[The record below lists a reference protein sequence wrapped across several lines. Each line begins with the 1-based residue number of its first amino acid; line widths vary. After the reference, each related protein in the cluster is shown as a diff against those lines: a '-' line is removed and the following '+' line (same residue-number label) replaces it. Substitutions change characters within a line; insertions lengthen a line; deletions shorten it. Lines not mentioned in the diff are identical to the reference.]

1 MPRTP
6 MAALR
11 PAPMAPILRPAS
23 GDPEMADAPMQPAQ
37 ASCAVQPAQAGCA
50 KSCQTATSIE
60 ALNRSCHCLSLDE
73 DALRGGLEADLGRR
87 SLSRAMVET
96 HPHLFASV
104 PMFVSQALFCDH
116 EKNP

>member
-1 MPRTP
+1 MRLPRPLWPVVPT
-6 MAALR
+6 LR
-11 PAPMAPILRPAS
+11 LAS
-23 GDPEMADAPMQPAQ
+23 QDPEMAAPPTPPVA
-37 ASCAVQPAQAGCA
+37 ATCAD
-50 KSCQTATSIE
+50 SCQTATSIE

-73 DALRGGLEADLGRR
+73 DALRGGLEADPGRR
-87 SLSRAMVET
+87 GLSRAMVET